1 MEFEMQMTTN
11 LKVLAA
17 AIGMTLALGAQAA
30 PISSDLINGGSNVG
44 GGSGAGNLVL
54 AMVDAANGRSL
65 VFNTGLTAATFGAQ
79 SNASFNVTILA
90 ADLTKLNT
98 FIGGVTDLTR
108 FRWNLAAIDNRVS
121 DLNGADGGPFWDSY
135 GFQTTAAVG
144 SAITTGNAPDSADP
158 GITQALSKAGVF
170 FSAQN
175 TATGNPLATGNV
187 VVTNGTSSPSA
198 FAGNWGNNFANSG
211 SFNNTG
217 LLGDSLSY
225 FFFHGISVDPGLGQV
240 KSDKFAGKWTLD
252 FTGAPG
258 AQHTSLSYAVA
269 APVPVPPALL
279 MMGSGLVG
287 LLAARRRK
295 AS

>member
-1 MEFEMQMTTN
+1 MQMTTK

-17 AIGMTLALGAQAA
+17 AIGMTLAVGAHAA
-30 PISSDLINGGSNVG
+30 PISADLINGGSNVG

-65 VFNTGLTAATFGAQ
+65 VYNTGLTAASFNAQ
-79 SNASFNVTILA
+79 AAASFNVAILA

-121 DLNGADGGPFWDSY
+121 DLSGADGGPFWDSY

-144 SAITTGNAPDSADP
+144 TAITTGNAPDSADP

-217 LLGDSLSY
+217 LLGNSLSY
-225 FFFHGISVDPGLGQV
+225 FFFHGIAADPGLGQV
-240 KSDKFAGKWTLD
+240 KSDKYAGKWTLG
-252 FTGAPG
+252 FVGAPG
-258 AQHTSLSYAVA
+258 AQNTSLSYAVVA
-269 APVPVPPALL
+269 APVPLPPALL
-279 MMGSGLVG
+279 MMGSGLAG